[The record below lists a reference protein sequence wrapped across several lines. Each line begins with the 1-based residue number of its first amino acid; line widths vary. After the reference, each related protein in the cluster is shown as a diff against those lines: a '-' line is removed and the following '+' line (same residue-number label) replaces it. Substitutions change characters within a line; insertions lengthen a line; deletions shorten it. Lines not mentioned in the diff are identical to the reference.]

1 MSARSVTLFD
11 DYSFDVEAP
20 LNLEPFVDIVGRHF
34 RQPPQGLGNDTSA
47 TSHMWRTLIDPS
59 KPL

>member
-1 MSARSVTLFD
+1 LFD